1 MKNKFLLFLGSPA
14 VGEKP
19 SSFRCPSSQELV
31 KFRKLIEQGDKES
44 VFKTVWS
51 NPRYLVSSGDTP
63 IILKESFRYNA
74 LHVAA
79 IAKNA
84 EMCSLIL
91 ETVGDPKFILLYHGR
106 DDHRTAEEVS
116 KILLDMYLNTPEKG
130 RGETALHL
138 AAKFGSASVVETLTS
153 YQECQMNPNIEGM
166 LPKDVSQHESHTH
179 FSRK

>member
-1 MKNKFLLFLGSPA
+1 M
-14 VGEKP
+14 
-19 SSFRCPSSQELV
+19 
-31 KFRKLIEQGDKES
+31 
-44 VFKTVWS
+44 
-51 NPRYLVSSGDTP
+51 
-63 IILKESFRYNA
+63 
-74 LHVAA
+74 AA

-116 KILLDMYLNTPEKG
+116 NILLDLYLNTPEKG

-138 AAKFGSASVVETLTS
+138 AAKFGSVSVVETLTT

-166 LPKDVSQHESHTH
+166 LPKDVS
-179 FSRK
+179 